1 MRHISRFIYELI
13 RVTISIQWKVSF
25 FMFCFKWKYTI
36 ITTQKKKNIYIY
48 IWINFKEGLKVN
60 CPFQNEFP
68 WKFSLSMFGIINTFL
83 FLNFKVSQ
91 SIPPKKKEFFIIL
104 FWSKSNKEVLWLY
117 ELGLWVV
124 MRCCVFAKWMQHIG
138 WKRNYH
144 TSRWFWTET
153 FVISQ
158 RALPTPAYV
167 FGLVISRWPT

>member
-91 SIPPKKKEFFIIL
+91 SIQKNIYIFYFIL
-104 FWSKSNKEVLWLY
+104 EQKQQKSVMALWAWLVSCDEVLCTCEVDATYWL
-117 ELGLWVV
+117 ENKLPH
-124 MRCCVFAKWMQHIG
+124 FQ
-138 WKRNYH
+138 
-144 TSRWFWTET
+144 
-153 FVISQ
+153 VILDRDFCNLSA
-158 RALPTPAYV
+158 RATDTRIRV
-167 FGLVISRWPT
+167 WPSHQSVAD